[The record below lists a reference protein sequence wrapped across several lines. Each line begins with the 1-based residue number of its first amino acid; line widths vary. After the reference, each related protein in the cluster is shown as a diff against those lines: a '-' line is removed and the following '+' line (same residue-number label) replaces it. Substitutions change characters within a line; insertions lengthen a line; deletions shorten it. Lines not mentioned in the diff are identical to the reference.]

1 MKTFWTVHAD
11 YGMAIKDY
19 NTDDIDV
26 AEAKAIRELGT
37 RHFVSI
43 EEATDDDLQ
52 WVAGMGGYLPVSA
65 RERVEELAKT

>member
-19 NTDDIDV
+19 NTDDY
-26 AEAKAIRELGT
+26 AEARKKALRELGS

-52 WVAGMGGYLPVSA
+52 WVAGMGGYLPAAA
-65 RERVEELAKT
+65 RERVEALAEV